1 MPVVVPPPFTPRHT
15 ASLAKTRHTA
25 QGPLSV
31 QPHIHEINRRAI
43 TGAARSLLLRP
54 CTCGAVHRLAQGGHR
69 VARRQCS
76 QQTHR
81 SLNVGKTL
89 DLSLSS
95 PLHHLL
101 LTATITPYTPDVKQ
115 AFSLKMSGIL
125 PRPFKPLLTFGAY
138 SCTLQIVSSNF

>member
-1 MPVVVPPPFTPRHT
+1 M
-15 ASLAKTRHTA
+15 
-25 QGPLSV
+25 
-31 QPHIHEINRRAI
+31 
-43 TGAARSLLLRP
+43 
-54 CTCGAVHRLAQGGHR
+54 
-69 VARRQCS
+69 ARRRCS

-138 SCTLQIVSSNF
+138 SCTLQVVSSHL